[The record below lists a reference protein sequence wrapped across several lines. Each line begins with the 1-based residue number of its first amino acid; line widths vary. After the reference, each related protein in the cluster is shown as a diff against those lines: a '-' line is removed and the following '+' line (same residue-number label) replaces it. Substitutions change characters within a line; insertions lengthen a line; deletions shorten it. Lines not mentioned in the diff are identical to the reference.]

1 MMPFPNEETTPP
13 VTKMYFVSATIIEV
27 FVFLIFQR
35 CKGKKKIP
43 MHEKSF
49 SDEGEKFFYPPSDF
63 PMDIKTLFFPF
74 SDKIL

>member
-1 MMPFPNEETTPP
+1 MPFPNEETTPP

-43 MHEKSF
+43 KHEKSF
-49 SDEGEKFFYPPSDF
+49 SEDNEKIFYPLSDF
-63 PMDIKTLFFPF
+63 PTDVKTLFSPF
-74 SDKIL
+74 SNNIL